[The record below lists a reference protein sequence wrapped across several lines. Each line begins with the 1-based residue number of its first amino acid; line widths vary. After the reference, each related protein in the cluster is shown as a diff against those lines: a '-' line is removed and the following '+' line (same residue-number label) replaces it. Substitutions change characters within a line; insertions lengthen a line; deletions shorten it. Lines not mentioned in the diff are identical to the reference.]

1 MYCAIFQVVTAK
13 RACLTPKKV
22 ENLVVIK
29 ENLSKLEDFK
39 SNTSYKIDV
48 SKVTSKENPFN
59 KMKLVECDIL
69 GDVVSADV
77 TDEFV
82 VNSDS
87 EVDESDVDDI
97 EID

>member
-1 MYCAIFQVVTAK
+1 M
-13 RACLTPKKV
+13 
-22 ENLVVIK
+22 VVIK

-39 SNTSYKIDV
+39 SKTSYKIDV

-59 KMKLVECDIL
+59 KMKLVECDLL

-82 VNSDS
+82 VYSDS